1 MSQRRFNCKFIV
13 MTREE
18 QIQQAEIN
26 YSDDTIFDGCDYIG
40 QVAKQEAFIAGA
52 KWADEH
58 PNPDT
63 VKRIFEFALNNTNFL
78 IADNL
83 DSIDWDKLVKRA
95 MEE

>member
-1 MSQRRFNCKFIV
+1 

-18 QIQQAEIN
+18 QIIEKAGKESEIFYKVNDN
-26 YSDDTIFDGCDYIG
+26 YGDCFHGG
-40 QVAKQEAFIAGA
+40 FIDGA

-63 VKRIFEFALNNTNFL
+63 VKRIFEFALNSTNFL
-78 IADNL
+78 ISDNL
-83 DSIDWDKLVKRA
+83 DSIDWGKLVKQA

>member
-1 MSQRRFNCKFIV
+1 

-18 QIQQAEIN
+18 QIIEAGVYHSCGWRPPKTHGHNMHELTYIN
-26 YSDDTIFDGCDYIG
+26 RNLVF
-40 QVAKQEAFIAGA
+40 EAGA
-52 KWADEH
+52 KWADEN

-63 VKRIFEFALNNTNFL
+63 VKRLFEFALNSTNFL

-83 DSIDWDKLVKRA
+83 DSIDWNKLVKQA